1 MKNSKS
7 INIDD
12 PNLFVI
18 EGFSALKEYLV
29 YAPTKIVS
37 IVAHKRQHVKINEN
51 LRDAKISV
59 FEPDQ
64 WEKKYGST
72 ITSRSSIWAVVR
84 VATLSDR
91 DLPQLEKVFD
101 QSIF

>member
-1 MKNSKS
+1 MKSSKEQYVYSFNRIIAFSEFILKDIYGFLNENSKS

-51 LRDAKISV
+51 
-59 FEPDQ
+59 
-64 WEKKYGST
+64 
-72 ITSRSSIWAVVR
+72 
-84 VATLSDR
+84 
-91 DLPQLEKVFD
+91 
-101 QSIF
+101 